1 MHVQELHGAIVV
13 SLGGKFHE
21 INLGYNIKEKNHMET
36 QQDRKDMKQ
45 TGIQSGFFLFTHQIL
60 K

>member
-1 MHVQELHGAIVV
+1 MHVQELHGTVVV
-13 SLGGKFHE
+13 SFGGKFHE
-21 INLGYNIKEKNHMET
+21 KNVGYNIKEKNHMET

-45 TGIQSGFFLFTHQIL
+45 TGIQSGFFLFTHKIL